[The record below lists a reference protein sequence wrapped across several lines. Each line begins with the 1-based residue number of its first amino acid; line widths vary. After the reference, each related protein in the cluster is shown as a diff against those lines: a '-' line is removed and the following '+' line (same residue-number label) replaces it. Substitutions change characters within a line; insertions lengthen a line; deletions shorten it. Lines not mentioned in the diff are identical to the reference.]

1 MDKVQ
6 KVIDNFSDLDII
18 DIHFVTLNKK
28 KQQVKWSLEL
38 VHFDRIISMLAHTY
52 KEKESSLN

>member
-28 KQQVKWSLEL
+28 KQ
-38 VHFDRIISMLAHTY
+38 
-52 KEKESSLN
+52 